1 LIELTLPADGTWTLY
16 VHGWQTGGG
25 PLDFAVQTWDVP
37 ATPGTGSLVI
47 DSAPTSVSIGEV
59 ATIEASWSG
68 LTPSTEY
75 LGAVSH
81 ANASGLIGLTL
92 VDITT

>member
-1 LIELTLPADGTWTLY
+1 M
-16 VHGWQTGGG
+16 
-25 PLDFAVQTWDVP
+25 
-37 ATPGTGSLVI
+37 I

-68 LTPSTEY
+68 LAPDTEY

-81 ANASGLIGLTL
+81 TNSGGLIGLTL